1 MNIAENPFYE
11 EFATFNAAPP
21 FDKID
26 IDCYEAAIDRG
37 IKLALEEVDR
47 ITENVESPSFENTIE
62 ALERSGSD
70 LNRVLNVFYPLNS
83 AMADDSMMELSVK
96 MMPKLSDY
104 QTSVS
109 LNELLWK
116 RIKTVYDNRDAMNLT
131 PEQSM
136 LLQRTYDSFKRNG
149 ALLEGEA
156 RAEFKRLSA
165 ERDEL
170 TTLFGQNVLKELN
183 TYEIPL
189 QSGDLDGLPESLVE
203 AAAHLAKERGYD
215 GKYLFTLSQPTYM
228 SFMKYSSRRDLRE
241 KMYRLYMGR
250 NLTGKYSNVDIMKR
264 IAYVRLQIANLLGYA
279 TYADYSLCHTMA
291 ETPGNVYKLLHELR
305 DAYIEAWKTERAELD
320 AFVASTEGAPMTL
333 QPWDYSFYSNKLR
346 ESKYSYDEECLR
358 PYFELNRVI
367 GGVFGLAENL
377 YGVSFV
383 QRYDLPVYHPDVKV
397 FEVRD
402 SDGGL
407 IGLLYADFFPREN
420 KRSGA
425 WMTDFKSQWVDA
437 DGKDNRPNVS
447 IVMNFTKPTETKP
460 SLLTPDEVSTFLHE
474 FGHALHGLF
483 SKVRYESLS
492 GTNVY
497 RDFVEL
503 PSQFNENFL
512 STRKFLDS
520 FARHYV
526 TDEPIPQEYVDKIIE
541 STRFGAAYRCL
552 RQLGFGLIDMAW
564 HTITSPVDDEVAFE
578 REACRSV
585 ALFDDVDGALISP
598 QFGHIFSGG
607 YAAGYY
613 SYKWAEVLDADA
625 FALFETNGVFDADTA
640 RRFKSCILERG
651 GTEHPATLYRRFRGQ
666 DATIDALLRRDGIK

>member
-1 MNIAENPFYE
+1 
-11 EFATFNAAPP
+11 
-21 FDKID
+21 
-26 IDCYEAAIDRG
+26 
-37 IKLALEEVDR
+37 
-47 ITENVESPSFENTIE
+47 
-62 ALERSGSD
+62 
-70 LNRVLNVFYPLNS
+70 
-83 AMADDSMMELSVK
+83 
-96 MMPKLSDY
+96 
-104 QTSVS
+104 
-109 LNELLWK
+109 
-116 RIKTVYDNRDAMNLT
+116 
-131 PEQSM
+131 
-136 LLQRTYDSFKRNG
+136 
-149 ALLEGEA
+149 
-156 RAEFKRLSA
+156 
-165 ERDEL
+165 
-170 TTLFGQNVLKELN
+170 
-183 TYEIPL
+183 
-189 QSGDLDGLPESLVE
+189 
-203 AAAHLAKERGYD
+203 
-215 GKYLFTLSQPTYM
+215 
-228 SFMKYSSRRDLRE
+228 
-241 KMYRLYMGR
+241 MGR
-250 NLTGKYSNVDIMKR
+250 NLTGKYSNVDIMKC

-305 DAYIEAWKTERAELD
+305 DAYIEAWKVERAELD
-320 AFVASTEGAPMTL
+320 AFVASIEGAPMTL

>member
-47 ITENVESPSFENTIE
+47 ITDNVESPSFENTIE
-62 ALERSGSD
+62 ALDRSGSD
-70 LNRVLNVFYPLNS
+70 LNRVLDVFYPLNS

-109 LNELLWK
+109 LNERLWK
-116 RIKTVYDNRDAMNLT
+116 RIKAVYDNRDAMNLM

-156 RAEFKRLSA
+156 RAQFKRLSA

-320 AFVASTEGAPMTL
+320 AFVASIEGAPMTL

>member
-37 IKLALEEVDR
+37 IKLAIEEVDR
-47 ITENVESPSFENTIE
+47 IADNVESPSFENTIE

-83 AMADDSMMELSVK
+83 AMADDLMMELSVK

-109 LNELLWK
+109 LNERLWK
-116 RIKTVYDNRDAMNLT
+116 RIKAVYDNRDAMNLT
-131 PEQSM
+131 PEQFM

-156 RAEFKRLSA
+156 RAQFKRLSD

-320 AFVASTEGAPMTL
+320 AFVASIEGAPMTL

-578 REACRSV
+578 SEACRSV

>member
-26 IDCYEAAIDRG
+26 IDCYKAAIDRG

-47 ITENVESPSFENTIE
+47 ITDNVESPSFENTIE

-109 LNELLWK
+109 LNERLWK
-116 RIKTVYDNRDAMNLT
+116 RIKAVYDNRDAMNLT

-156 RAEFKRLSA
+156 RAQFKRLSA

-250 NLTGKYSNVDIMKR
+250 NLTGKYSNVDIMKC

-291 ETPGNVYKLLHELR
+291 EMPGNVYKLLHELR
-305 DAYIEAWKTERAELD
+305 DAYIEAWKVERAELD
-320 AFVASTEGAPMTL
+320 AFVASIEDAPMTL

-640 RRFKSCILERG
+640 RRFKCCILERG

>member
-47 ITENVESPSFENTIE
+47 ITDNVESPSFENTIE

-109 LNELLWK
+109 LNERLWK
-116 RIKTVYDNRDAMNLT
+116 RIKAVYDNRDAMNLT

-156 RAEFKRLSA
+156 RAQFKRLSA

-250 NLTGKYSNVDIMKR
+250 NLTGKYSNVDIMKC

-305 DAYIEAWKTERAELD
+305 DAYIEAWKVERAELD
-320 AFVASTEGAPMTL
+320 AFVASIEDAPMTL

-578 REACRSV
+578 SEACRSV

>member
-47 ITENVESPSFENTIE
+47 ITDNVESPSFENTIE

-109 LNELLWK
+109 LNERLWK
-116 RIKTVYDNRDAMNLT
+116 RIKAVYDNRDAMSLT

-215 GKYLFTLSQPTYM
+215 DKYLFTLSQPTYM

-305 DAYIEAWKTERAELD
+305 DAYIEAWKVERAELD
-320 AFVASTEGAPMTL
+320 AFVASIEGAPMTL

-425 WMTDFKSQWVDA
+425 WMTDFKSQWIDA

-585 ALFDDVDGALISP
+585 ALFEDVEGALISP

-625 FALFETNGVFDADTA
+625 FASFETNGVFDADTA

>member
-21 FDKID
+21 FDKIY
-26 IDCYEAAIDRG
+26 IDCYKAAIDRG

-47 ITENVESPSFENTIE
+47 ITDNVESPSFENTIE

-109 LNELLWK
+109 LNERLWK
-116 RIKTVYDNRDAMNLT
+116 RIKAVYDNRDAMNLT

-156 RAEFKRLSA
+156 RAQFKRLSA

-250 NLTGKYSNVDIMKR
+250 NLTGKYSNVDIMKC

-291 ETPGNVYKLLHELR
+291 EMPGNVYKLLHELR
-305 DAYIEAWKTERAELD
+305 DAYIEAWKVERAELD
-320 AFVASTEGAPMTL
+320 AFVASIEDAPMTL

-640 RRFKSCILERG
+640 RRFKCCILERG